1 MVNKDFFAALA
12 DLEKEKGIPQEV
24 FIDALKNALV
34 SACKKQSAG
43 AAGDVELKLNPEKGS
58 IEFYTSR
65 TVVEEVEDRDTEI
78 SLEEARTLKKSYKVG
93 DKVTEKFTPKDFSRI
108 AAQTAKQVILQKLH
122 ETERDAAMNEFSDK
136 EGELVVG
143 KIRKIDLKNVY
154 VELGKGQVEGLML
167 PSDQVP
173 GEKYEVNDVIKVFV
187 KRVKS
192 GFKGAQVLVSR
203 SSAGLVRKLFEEEVP
218 EIKQGTVV
226 IKEVSREAGA
236 RTKIAIYSE
245 DARVDAIGA
254 CVGNKGARVNAI
266 VEELH
271 GEKIDIIP
279 WSENPLEFIAKAL
292 SPAKVISVTQLE
304 GENTAMAVVP
314 DDKLSLAIGRDGQN
328 ARLAVRLTGWKIDVK
343 SESAAAKL
351 GIGLPDEEQ
360 GGENEE
366 EICPRLKR
374 RRLGSA

>member
-24 FIDALKNALV
+24 FLEALRNALAL
-34 SACKKQSAG
+34 ACKRQGQG
-43 AAGDVELKLNPEKGS
+43 AVGEVDVRLNPEKGTM
-58 IEFYTSR
+58 EFYAVR
-65 TVVEEVEDRDTEI
+65 TVVDEVVDKDSEI
-78 SLEEARTLKKSYKVG
+78 SLEDAREIKKTSKVG
-93 DKVTEKFTPKDFSRI
+93 DKISEKFVPKDFSRI

-122 ETERDAAMNEFSDK
+122 ETERDAAMSEFSDK

-143 KIRKIDLKNVY
+143 TIRKIDLKNVY

-173 GEKYEVNDVIKVFV
+173 GEKYNVNDKIKVFV

-203 SSAGLVRKLFEEEVP
+203 SSAGLVRKLFEETVP
-218 EIKQGTVV
+218 EIKQGTVI

-245 DARVDAIGA
+245 DPRVDAIGA
-254 CVGNKGARVNAI
+254 CVGNKGARVNEVVA
-266 VEELH
+266 ELN

-328 ARLAVRLTGWKIDVK
+328 ARLAVKLTGWKIDVK
-343 SESAAAKL
+343 SESSAAKL
-351 GIGLPDEEQ
+351 GYGVAEETGEQ
-360 GGENEE
+360 GE
-366 EICPRLKR
+366 
-374 RRLGSA
+374 

>member
-1 MVNKDFFAALA
+1 MINKDFFAALA
-12 DLEKEKGIPQEV
+12 DLEREKGIPREV
-24 FIDALKNALV
+24 FIEALRNALV
-34 SACKKQSAG
+34 SARKKQ
-43 AAGDVELKLNPEKGS
+43 AAGQGGGEVELKLVPEKGT
-58 IEFYTSR
+58 IEFYTYK
-65 TVVEEVEDRDTEI
+65 TVVEEVVDKDVEI
-78 SLEEARTLKKSYKVG
+78 SLEEAREIKKSYKVG
-93 DKVTEKFTPKDFSRI
+93 DRVTEKFTPKDFSRI

-122 ETERDAAMNEFSDK
+122 ETERDAAMSEFSDK

-143 KIRKIDLKNVY
+143 TIRKIDLKNIY

-173 GEKYEVNDVIKVFV
+173 GEKYNVNDKIKVFV

-192 GFKGAQVLVSR
+192 GYKGAQVLVSR

-236 RTKIAIYSE
+236 RTKIAIWSE
-245 DARVDAIGA
+245 DPRVDAIGA
-254 CVGNKGARVNAI
+254 CVGNKGARVNAV

-351 GIGLPDEEQ
+351 GFGLDEN
-360 GGENEE
+360 GGEEVNE
-366 EICPRLKR
+366 
-374 RRLGSA
+374 

>member
-1 MVNKDFFAALA
+1 MKEDIFAALA
-12 DLEKEKGIPQEV
+12 DLEKEKGIPRQV
-24 FIDALKNALV
+24 FLDALQNALV
-34 SACKKQSAG
+34 SACKKQG
-43 AAGDVELKLNPEKGS
+43 ATGNVELNLLPEKGV
-58 IEFYTSR
+58 IEFYTVR
-65 TVVEEVEDRDTEI
+65 EVVEEVEDKETQI
-78 SLEEARTLKKSYKVG
+78 TLEEAQKIKKSYKVG
-93 DKVTEKFTPKDFSRI
+93 DFVKEKFVPKDFSRI

-122 ETERDAAMNEFSDK
+122 ETERDAAMSEFSDK
-136 EGELVVG
+136 EGELLVGVV
-143 KIRKIDLKNVY
+143 RKIDAKNVY

-173 GEKYEVNDVIKVFV
+173 GEKYNVNDKIKVFV

-236 RTKIAIYSE
+236 RTKMAIWSE
-245 DARVDAIGA
+245 DPRVDAIGA
-254 CVGNKGARVNAI
+254 CVGNKGARVNA
-266 VEELH
+266 VVAELN

-304 GENTAMAVVP
+304 VEKTAMAVVP
-314 DDKLSLAIGRDGQN
+314 DDKLSLAIGKDGQN

-351 GIGLPDEEQ
+351 GIAVQEDSGEQ
-360 GGENEE
+360 E
-366 EICPRLKR
+366 
-374 RRLGSA
+374 

>member
-24 FIDALKNALV
+24 FLEALGNALA
-34 SACKKQSAG
+34 SACKKQAQG
-43 AAGDVELKLNPEKGS
+43 PVGEVEVKLNPEKGT
-58 IEFYTSR
+58 IEFFTVK
-65 TVVEEVEDRDTEI
+65 TVVEEVADRDSEI
-78 SLEEARTLKKSYKVG
+78 TLEEAREIKKTAKVG
-93 DKVTEKFTPKDFSRI
+93 DKLTEKFMPKDFSRI

-122 ETERDAAMNEFSDK
+122 ETERDAAMSEFSDK

-143 KIRKIDLKNVY
+143 TIRKIDLKNIY

-173 GEKYEVNDVIKVFV
+173 GEKYNVNDKIKVFV

-192 GFKGAQVLVSR
+192 GYKGAQVLVSR

-218 EIKQGTVV
+218 EIKQGTVI

-245 DARVDAIGA
+245 DSRVDAIGA

-266 VEELH
+266 VQELN

-304 GENTAMAVVP
+304 GENVAMAVVP

-351 GIGLPDEEQ
+351 GYGL
-360 GGENEE
+360 NEE
-366 EICPRLKR
+366 EET
-374 RRLGSA
+374 GEQGE

>member
-24 FIDALKNALV
+24 FIEALKNALV
-34 SACKKQSAG
+34 SALKKQTPG
-43 AAGDVELKLNPEKGS
+43 AVGTVELKLVPEKGT
-58 IEFYTSR
+58 IEFYSVK
-65 TVVEEVEDRDTEI
+65 TVVEEVADKDTEI
-78 SLEEARTLKKSYKVG
+78 SLEEARTIKKSAKVG
-93 DKVTEKFTPKDFSRI
+93 DKMTEKFVPKDFSRI

-143 KIRKIDLKNVY
+143 TVRKIDLKNIY
-154 VELGKGQVEGLML
+154 IELGKGQVEGLLM

-173 GEKYEVNDVIKVFV
+173 GETYNVNDKIKVFV
-187 KRVKS
+187 RRVKS

-203 SSAGLVRKLFEEEVP
+203 SAAGLVRKLFEEEVP

-226 IKEVSREAGA
+226 IREISREAGA
-236 RTKIAIYSE
+236 RTKIAISSE
-245 DARVDAIGA
+245 DSRVDAIGA

-279 WSENPLEFIAKAL
+279 WSDNPLEFIAKAL
-292 SPAKVISVTQLE
+292 SPAKVISVTQLD
-304 GENTAMAVVP
+304 GEKTAMAVVP
-314 DDKLSLAIGRDGQN
+314 DDKLSLAIGKDGQN
-328 ARLAVRLTGWKIDVK
+328 ARLAVKLTGWKIDVK

-351 GIGLPDEEQ
+351 GLNFTEES
-360 GGENEE
+360 GEEN
-366 EICPRLKR
+366 
-374 RRLGSA
+374 A

>member
-43 AAGDVELKLNPEKGS
+43 ASGEVELKLNPEKGS
-58 IEFYTSR
+58 IDFYTSR
-65 TVVEEVEDRDTEI
+65 TVVDEVADKDTEI
-78 SLEEARTLKKSYKVG
+78 SLEEARAIKKSYKVG
-93 DKVTEKFTPKDFSRI
+93 DKVVEKFTPKDFSRI

-143 KIRKIDLKNVY
+143 KIRKIDLKNIY

-173 GEKYEVNDVIKVFV
+173 GEKYEVNDKIKVFV

-218 EIKQGTVV
+218 EIKQGTVI

-351 GIGLPDEEQ
+351 GIGLPDDETDE
-360 GGENEE
+360 GVSE
-366 EICPRLKR
+366 
-374 RRLGSA
+374 

>member
-24 FIDALKNALV
+24 FLEALGNALA
-34 SACKKQSAG
+34 SACKKQTQG
-43 AAGDVELKLNPEKGS
+43 PVGEVEVKLNPEKGT
-58 IEFYTSR
+58 IEFFTVK
-65 TVVEEVEDRDTEI
+65 TVVEEVADRDSELT
-78 SLEEARTLKKSYKVG
+78 LEEAREIKKTAKVG
-93 DKVTEKFTPKDFSRI
+93 DKLTEKFMPKDFSRI

-122 ETERDAAMNEFSDK
+122 ETERDAAMSEFSDK

-143 KIRKIDLKNVY
+143 TIRKIDLKNIY

-173 GEKYEVNDVIKVFV
+173 GEKYNVNDKIKVFV

-192 GFKGAQVLVSR
+192 GYKGAQVLVSR

-218 EIKQGTVV
+218 EIKQGTVI

-245 DARVDAIGA
+245 DSRVDAIGA
-254 CVGNKGARVNAI
+254 CVGNKGARVNAV
-266 VEELH
+266 VEELN

-304 GENTAMAVVP
+304 GENVAMAVVP

-351 GIGLPDEEQ
+351 GYGL
-360 GGENEE
+360 NEE
-366 EICPRLKR
+366 EET
-374 RRLGSA
+374 GEQGE

>member
-12 DLEKEKGIPQEV
+12 DLESQKGIPQEV
-24 FIDALKNALV
+24 FIEALKNALV
-34 SACKKQSAG
+34 SARKKQGGSG
-43 AAGDVELKLNPEKGS
+43 AIEFKFLPEKGT
-58 IEFYTSR
+58 IEFYSVR
-65 TVVEEVEDRDTEI
+65 TVVEEVENRDTEI
-78 SLEEARTLKKSYKVG
+78 SLEEAQEIKKSYKVG
-93 DKVTEKFTPKDFSRI
+93 DKIIESFKPKDFSRI

-122 ETERDAAMNEFSDK
+122 ETERDAAMTEFSDK

-143 KIRKIDLKNVY
+143 TIRKIDARNVY
-154 VELGKGQVEGLML
+154 VELGKGQVEGLMM

-173 GEKYEVNDVIKVFV
+173 SETYNVNDKIKVFV

-192 GFKGAQVLVSR
+192 GYKGAQVLVSR

-218 EIKQGTVV
+218 EIKQGSVV

-236 RTKIAIYSE
+236 RTKIAISSE
-245 DARVDAIGA
+245 DPRVDAVGA
-254 CVGNKGARVNAI
+254 CVGNKGSRVNAI

-292 SPAKVISVTQLE
+292 SPAKVISVTQLD
-304 GENTAMAVVP
+304 GEKSAMAVVP
-314 DDKLSLAIGRDGQN
+314 DDKLSLAIGKDGQN

-351 GIGLPDEEQ
+351 GYGLQDIEDE
-360 GGENEE
+360 GETGKEE
-366 EICPRLKR
+366 E
-374 RRLGSA
+374 